1 MSKQKY
7 TIAMPLKPYPFT
19 LLLLI
24 AICCFPLLI
33 PAQVGDL
40 REDIVFFKKQQKAY
54 QRWLNE
60 AGFGHILKVED
71 IDVGEQQLSLYLGFT
86 YNDIDSIVR
95 SWEMLKT
102 EFEAVKATTLEQQLF
117 YKAVNLMEIRQSR
130 VDIQI
135 YDTYDLRKEPLFF
148 RGIYFEDGEVK
159 VEESNPRA
167 KIREVIFETS
177 DFPERGA
184 KGSFRKDYG
193 AQKVFEIIY
202 QYARKKYGAQNCS
215 DRKAEVVPLERSK
228 KTLRFEVVNLC
239 LEVLKDEGVVCPMMR
254 RLGIDCNWAKRE
266 LLTFTITYTETT
278 NGFQLNITLDGKY
291 GSALYEN
298 VRRGGYMNMEFDFDE
313 ELDRYADQFK
323 EELRMEIL
331 K

>member
-1 MSKQKY
+1 MY
-7 TIAMPLKPYPFT
+7 RNPIY
-19 LLLLI
+19 LLFFIPIIILLSPQ
-24 AICCFPLLI
+24 ALS
-33 PAQVGDL
+33 AQIEDL
-40 REDIVFFKKQQKAY
+40 REDTDFFNKQKTIY
-54 QRWLNE
+54 QRWLDSSGLGE
-60 AGFGHILKVED
+60 VLHVET
-71 IDVGEQQLSLYLGFT
+71 IDVQEQQLSLYLGFA

-130 VDIQI
+130 VDVQI

>member
-1 MSKQKY
+1 MY
-7 TIAMPLKPYPFT
+7 RNPIY
-19 LLLLI
+19 LLFFIPIVILLSPQ
-24 AICCFPLLI
+24 ALS
-33 PAQVGDL
+33 AQVEDL
-40 REDIVFFKKQQKAY
+40 REDTDFFNKQKAVY
-54 QRWLNE
+54 QRWLDSS
-60 AGFGHILKVED
+60 GLGKVLHVET
-71 IDVGEQQLSLYLGFT
+71 IDVQEQHLSIYLGFAYT
-86 YNDIDSIVR
+86 DIDSIVR

-102 EFEAVKATTLEQQLF
+102 EFEAVQATTLEQQLF
-117 YKAVNLMEIRQSR
+117 YKLVNLMEVRQSR
-130 VDIQI
+130 VDVQI

-159 VEESNPRA
+159 VEASNPRA
-167 KIREVIFETS
+167 KIREVEFDAS
-177 DFPERGA
+177 DFPKRGA
-184 KGSFRKDYG
+184 EGSFRKDYN

-202 QYARKKYGAQNCS
+202 QYAQDKYGAQKCP
-215 DRKAEVVPLERSK
+215 DRKAKVVPLERSK

-239 LEVLKDEGVVCPMMR
+239 LEVLQDEGVVCPTLRM
-254 RLGIDCNWAKRE
+254 LGIDCNWAKRE
-266 LLTFTITYTETT
+266 LLTFTITYTEKT